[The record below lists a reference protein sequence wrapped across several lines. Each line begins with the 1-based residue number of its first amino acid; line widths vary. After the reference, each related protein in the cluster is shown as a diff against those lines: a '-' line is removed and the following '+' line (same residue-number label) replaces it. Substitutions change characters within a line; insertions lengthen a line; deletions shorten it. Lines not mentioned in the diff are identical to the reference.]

1 MTDYINRDALLKE
14 FLSPRLWNVTARH
27 IELIKNAPT
36 VDAVLVRRGK
46 WNKQYSSGLKVE
58 KGYVSSCCDMWN
70 ERRSNFCPNCGADM
84 REVDHDQ
91 S

>member
-1 MTDYINRDALLKE
+1 MSKNLIDREKLLSKLRQWPTPE
-14 FLSPRLWNVTARH
+14 GSDFVMEEDILF
-27 IELIKNAPT
+27 APT

-84 REVDHDQ
+84 REVDNE
-91 S
+91 